1 MEKQQQHPVHN
12 ERAPKQPTTSARS
25 DSSVTRTP
33 LLQHDEK
40 EVHERIRQSL
50 SSHSAVRAHSAHKKG
65 SQQQRTRQERK
76 RQASQQVQRSDE
88 THDVSAEPLAERCAN
103 VNTAKPASHQHQSP
117 DPQHVVAKETHE
129 DCKRQIADA
138 QTEVQNLRA
147 RLGASQD
154 GKQLIIAS
162 RPYGIWS

>member
-1 MEKQQQHPVHN
+1 M
-12 ERAPKQPTTSARS
+12 A
-25 DSSVTRTP
+25 RTP

-103 VNTAKPASHQHQSP
+103 VHTAKPASHQHQP
-117 DPQHVVAKETHE
+117 ADPQHVVAKETHE
-129 DCKRQIADA
+129 DCKRQIAEA

-162 RPYGIWS
+162 KPYGIWS